1 MSVKTTVVGAWVEG
15 AVKNWFTEE
24 EDGRR
29 MMGRA
34 WRPNQRTV
42 LDDEEYKVTKMVES
56 VVNRQAELGVD
67 VVTDGEV
74 GREGYYMHFIRN
86 GVVGIDLDVLSD
98 KVMREGAFV
107 SQVPTV
113 VSKLTASPEPWC
125 YKEYLRAQ
133 SVSPVPVK
141 YTLPGPMTIMD
152 GSYNAL
158 YQDERE
164 MAKDLIKI
172 IQREILALAANGCVH
187 IQLDEPVMMRYPDK
201 ALEFGISDAAAV
213 FSGCPPEVKKTVHLC
228 CGYPDRFEPID
239 YKKADKTRY
248 PAVLKALDEVG
259 FDWASIE
266 DAEAVND
273 LSFLADLKHLGIQLG
288 SVTIARAKLE
298 TPKEILERVKL
309 ALKYLPKERL
319 MLAPDCGLG
328 FLPLDLAEKKLQN
341 MVEAAKLVNINAY

>member
-1 MSVKTTVVGAWVEG
+1 M
-15 AVKNWFTEE
+15 
-24 EDGRR
+24 
-29 MMGRA
+29 
-34 WRPNQRTV
+34 
-42 LDDEEYKVTKMVES
+42 VTKVVE
-56 VVNRQAELGVD
+56 RQVELGLD
-67 VVTDGEV
+67 IITDGEV
-74 GREGYYMHFIRN
+74 GRETYYMHFIRN
-86 GVVGIDLDVLSD
+86 GIKGIDLDLLSD
-98 KVMREGAFV
+98 KVMRSGAFV

-113 VSKLTASPEPWC
+113 VAQVTSSPAPWC

-133 SVSPVPVK
+133 SVSSVPIK

-152 GSYNAL
+152 GTYNAHYEDHRQL
-158 YQDERE
+158 A
-164 MAKDLIKI
+164 MDLVKVL
-172 IQREILALAANGCVH
+172 QRDVLALAANGCVH

-228 CGYPDRFEPID
+228 CGYPDRFEPVD
-239 YKKADKTRY
+239 YLKADKTRY

-341 MVEAAKLVNINAY
+341 MAEAAKLVNINAY